1 MYENFFPETDEP
13 EYKIEVKD
21 VGNLALI
28 AGAFDHFG
36 LQSVIDSHIGKK
48 GSHVQV
54 NAGAIVKAM
63 VCQLLNAP
71 YQSLNGTSEYFKRR
85 PVSTL
90 LRDPELTAGALNRAV
105 LARTLD
111 DIFECG
117 CEKLFV
123 LCSLKI
129 SKKLGLKVT
138 SVHIDSTSFHYDG
151 QSRLEELCNVVLNLG
166 YSRDHHPELNQV
178 ISVIL
183 CDELS
188 RIPIFQKTVSGN
200 VNDNKSFFEM
210 VRDDLPLLKEQ
221 FRQLHY
227 LTGDSALCTGKIL
240 KEAVAKGLE
249 VVTRVPDKCT
259 IAKRCINETEYSEL
273 KSIDP
278 EDPTCLT
285 KAKWC
290 GDAEIDGVKVKLLL
304 VNNEAMRSKKEV
316 TVRKH
321 ADKEK
326 EELESKLKKLATNPC
341 KCQADAEKCIQ
352 ELQKKLKFC
361 RLSDI
366 SYEEVLKHSSR
377 GRPSKNDSKVVAAV
391 KASATVTINE
401 EILSQKVENELRYVI
416 ATTDLKRNWTAA
428 ELISVYKKQSVI
440 ERSWRFMK
448 CKKLMVDAL
457 FLQKPSRITAL
468 MWLMTLALLVYSA
481 TEYKI
486 RKAMEENNLT
496 IPTPDHH
503 KTTSRPTLQ
512 RLFQYIANA
521 SIHLTIIRQ
530 LDQFKI
536 VGLTRELKDLI
547 NALGRDWATY
557 FLSTTYR
564 AEPGEDF

>member
-1 MYENFFPETDEP
+1 
-13 EYKIEVKD
+13 
-21 VGNLALI
+21 
-28 AGAFDHFG
+28 
-36 LQSVIDSHIGKK
+36 
-48 GSHVQV
+48 
-54 NAGAIVKAM
+54 
-63 VCQLLNAP
+63 
-71 YQSLNGTSEYFKRR
+71 
-85 PVSTL
+85 
-90 LRDPELTAGALNRAV
+90 
-105 LARTLD
+105 
-111 DIFECG
+111 
-117 CEKLFV
+117 
-123 LCSLKI
+123 
-129 SKKLGLKVT
+129 
-138 SVHIDSTSFHYDG
+138 
-151 QSRLEELCNVVLNLG
+151 
-166 YSRDHHPELNQV
+166 
-178 ISVIL
+178 
-183 CDELS
+183 
-188 RIPIFQKTVSGN
+188 
-200 VNDNKSFFEM
+200 M

-290 GDAEIDGVKVKLLL
+290 GDAEIDGVKIKLLL

-366 SYEEVLKHSSR
+366 SYEKVLKHSSR

-416 ATTDLKRNWTAA
+416 ATIDLKRNWTAA
-428 ELISVYKKQSVI
+428 ELISVYKK
-440 ERSWRFMK
+440 
-448 CKKLMVDAL
+448 
-457 FLQKPSRITAL
+457 
-468 MWLMTLALLVYSA
+468 
-481 TEYKI
+481 
-486 RKAMEENNLT
+486 
-496 IPTPDHH
+496 
-503 KTTSRPTLQ
+503 
-512 RLFQYIANA
+512 
-521 SIHLTIIRQ
+521 
-530 LDQFKI
+530 
-536 VGLTRELKDLI
+536 
-547 NALGRDWATY
+547 
-557 FLSTTYR
+557 
-564 AEPGEDF
+564 